1 MKGKNKLGS
10 YHFEEY
16 ADDNYWDV
24 MKAQDLANLE
34 RLQQATKKMKQES
47 RSEDKSSERARVHN
61 KDYVKTAEGLAA
73 QLANQTKASSKRR
86 GYITPNWNTKDF
98 RAWLSNNTSYNTLY
112 ENWMSA
118 SYVTLFKPTIQR
130 IDTTKGF
137 SLDNMKIVISKDKKY
152 EK

>member
-16 ADDNYWDV
+16 ADDNYWDI
-24 MKAQDLANLE
+24 MKTQDLANLE
-34 RLQQATKKMKQES
+34 RLQQATKKVKEKS
-47 RSEDKSSERARVHN
+47 TRNNEDGERARVHN

-86 GYITPNWNTKDF
+86 GYTAPSWNTKDF
-98 RAWLSNNTSYNTLY
+98 RAWLSSQTNYNTLY
-112 ENWMSA
+112 NNWMSA

-137 SLDNMKIVISKDKKY
+137 MFDNMKVVISKDKKY